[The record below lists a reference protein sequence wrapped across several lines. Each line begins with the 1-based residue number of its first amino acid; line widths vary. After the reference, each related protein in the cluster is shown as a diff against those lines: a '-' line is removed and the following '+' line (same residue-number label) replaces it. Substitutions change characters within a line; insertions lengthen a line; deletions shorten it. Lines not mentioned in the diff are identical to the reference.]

1 MPAGP
6 RRKNAPSLTHSC
18 LPRTQSTDYLR
29 RMNFLLI
36 TADDMNWDAVGA
48 FGCPVPNVTP
58 NLDRLASQ
66 SLRFR
71 HSHVTA
77 AVCQPSRE
85 VLMTGR
91 YPHRN
96 GGMGFE
102 PIWDHVETL
111 QDRLRD
117 AGYLNGILGKVTH
130 LAPVDR
136 FQWDEQ
142 QDIGDLGFGRDPSLY
157 AQYARRFLERAN
169 SENRPF
175 FLMANAHDPHRPF
188 VGSQQEADRWGDEV
202 QSIPKPSAFFAPEDV
217 VIPGF
222 LPDLPEIRLEI
233 SQYYNSCRRCD
244 DTVGA
249 VLDVL
254 EKTGHADNTL
264 VMFLSDN
271 GMAFP
276 FSKTN
281 CYLNSTRTPWI
292 VRWPGVTEAG
302 RFDEKH
308 FVSGIDFTP
317 TILDIAGLD
326 PIDGIDGSSFADVLR
341 GQGGTE
347 RVRVFTVFHKTSVGN
362 AYPMRGVQ
370 EARYAYIY
378 NAWSDGKTEFKNE
391 SQSGLTFKSMD
402 AAGAEEPDIQ
412 ARVDHFR
419 YRTPEELYDFQE
431 DPDALN
437 NLIDHPDHQA
447 RREAFRETLMG
458 WMIEKEDPILPDY
471 QSYLST

>member
-1 MPAGP
+1 
-6 RRKNAPSLTHSC
+6 
-18 LPRTQSTDYLR
+18 
-29 RMNFLLI
+29 MNFLLI

-48 FGCPVPNVTP
+48 FGCPVPDVTP

-66 SLRFR
+66 GVRFR

-91 YPHRN
+91 YPHKN

-111 QDRLRD
+111 QERLSA
-117 AGYLNGILGKVTH
+117 AGYLNGILGKVGH
-130 LAPVDR
+130 CAPVER
-136 FQWDEQ
+136 YCWDER
-142 QDIGDLGFGRDPSLY
+142 QDQGDLGHGRDPGIYRSCTK
-157 AQYARRFLERAN
+157 RFLERAR
-169 SENRPF
+169 SESRPF

-188 VGSQQEADRWGDEV
+188 VGSQQEADRFGDDV
-202 QSIPKPSAFFAPEDV
+202 KRIPLPSASFSPEDV

-249 VLDVL
+249 VLEELDASGL
-254 EKTGHADNTL
+254 ADETV

-292 VRWPGVTEAG
+292 VRWPGVTGAG
-302 RFDEKH
+302 KFDETH
-308 FVSGIDFTP
+308 FISGIDFTA
-317 TILDIAGLD
+317 TVLDIAGLD
-326 PIDGIDGSSFADVLR
+326 PIPDVDGKSFADVLR
-341 GQGGTE
+341 GETDDA
-347 RVRVFTVFHKTSVGN
+347 RDRVFTVFHKTSAGN
-362 AYPMRGVQ
+362 EYPMRGVQ
-370 EARYAYIY
+370 MTQYGYIY
-378 NAWSDGKTEFKNE
+378 NAWSDGKTIFKNE
-391 SQSGLTFKSMD
+391 SQSGLTWKTMD
-402 AAGAEEPDIQ
+402 AAAKEDEGIA
-412 ARVDHFR
+412 ARTRHFQ
-419 YRTPEELYDFQE
+419 YRTPEELYDFQA
-431 DPDALN
+431 DPDGLV
-437 NLIDHPDHQA
+437 NLIDDPAHRDRVESF
-447 RREAFRETLMG
+447 RRTLLD
-458 WMIEKEDPILPDY
+458 WMIENEDPVLDTFRGHISNEP
-471 QSYLST
+471 

>member
-1 MPAGP
+1 
-6 RRKNAPSLTHSC
+6 
-18 LPRTQSTDYLR
+18 
-29 RMNFLLI
+29 MNFLLI

-48 FGCPVPNVTP
+48 FGCPVPDVTP
-58 NLDRLASQ
+58 NLDRLASE

-91 YPHRN
+91 YPHKN

-130 LAPVDR
+130 LAPVER
-136 FQWDEQ
+136 FKWDEQ
-142 QDIGDLGFGRDPSLY
+142 QDIKDLGYGRNPQIY
-157 AQYARRFLERAN
+157 AEYTKQFLTRAKTE
-169 SENRPF
+169 SRPF

-188 VGSQQEADRWGDEV
+188 VGSEQEAARFGEV
-202 QSIPKPSAFFAPEDV
+202 PAPSATFAPEDV

-249 VLDVL
+249 VLNELDAS
-254 EKTGHADNTL
+254 GMADDTV

-292 VRWPGVTEAG
+292 VRWPGVTQAG
-302 RFDEKH
+302 SFDEEH
-308 FVSGIDFTP
+308 FISGIDFTP

-326 PIDGIDGSSFADVLR
+326 PIDEADGKSFSNVL
-341 GQGGTE
+341 GGTQDTT
-347 RVRVFTVFHKTSVGN
+347 RDCVFTVFHKTSAGN
-362 AYPMRGVQ
+362 EYPMRGVQ
-370 EARYAYIY
+370 TDKYGYIY

-391 SQSGLTFKSMD
+391 SQSGLTFKAMD
-402 AAGAEEPDIQ
+402 AAAKEDEGIAE
-412 ARVDHFR
+412 RVRHFQ
-419 YRTPEELYDFQE
+419 YRTPEELYDFE
-431 DPDALN
+431 NDPDALV
-437 NLIDHPDHQA
+437 NLIDQPEHEERKA
-447 RREAFRETLMG
+447 GFRTTLMQ
-458 WMIEKEDPILPDY
+458 WMRDNDDPVRSAYQTAIDLP
-471 QSYLST
+471 